1 MIKPAFRAL
10 LVPGVGPPP
19 LLEASLLAASG
30 AAIAMAA
37 VAVRADEKHRAT
49 LFAHANSLPENP
61 FAVNRHHAFSQAGGR
76 QRQRLRG
83 RLEPAEFGRP
93 HEGRRTRN
101 PVALTAGF
109 LHFPAF
115 HDTITPCS
123 RLVDDRT
130 DDRAFGADDVAP
142 LGPKF
147 RKLRF
152 QMIAD
157 IRRFTSS
164 GANHRSEG
172 DSGGQSKNDC
182 SPRWK
187 LQGLGI
193 PR

>member
-61 FAVNRHHAFSQAGGR
+61 FAVNRHHAFSQAAGR

-83 RLEPAEFGRP
+83 RLEPAQFGRP

-115 HDTITPCS
+115 PDTITPCS

-130 DDRAFGADDVAP
+130 DVRAFGADDVAP

-157 IRRFTSS
+157 
-164 GANHRSEG
+164 
-172 DSGGQSKNDC
+172 SGGIVSVLFDEC
-182 SPRWK
+182 GSPRAPTA
-187 LQGLGI
+187 G
-193 PR
+193 PARA

>member
-115 HDTITPCS
+115 PDTITPCS
-123 RLVDDRT
+123 QLVDDWKMT
-130 DDRAFGADDVAP
+130 APSAPMMSLPSAEVQKTTFSDD
-142 LGPKF
+142 
-147 RKLRF
+147 
-152 QMIAD
+152 
-157 IRRFTSS
+157 
-164 GANHRSEG
+164 HRHRVG
-172 DSGGQSKNDC
+172 HGQVRPEE
-182 SPRWK
+182 SP
-187 LQGLGI
+187 GTVS
-193 PR
+193 